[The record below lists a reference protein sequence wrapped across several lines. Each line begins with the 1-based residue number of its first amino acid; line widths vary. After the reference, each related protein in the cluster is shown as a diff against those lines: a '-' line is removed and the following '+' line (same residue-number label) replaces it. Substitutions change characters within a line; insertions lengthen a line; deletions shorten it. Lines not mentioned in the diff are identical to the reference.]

1 MFSDDSRSTSAVHL
15 LSIFAATL
23 FASCGLIALNNPAV
37 AQSFNING
45 PTAAAQIL
53 GPGSG
58 QTGVVTTTGALTVA
72 GSTVAVTISGIDARL
87 TNNGTI
93 NQTGTGRVIRDSTG
107 VTNLNVTNNLGA
119 LMQTAD
125 ADVFQMNKTPA
136 SVTLNNFGSMTSLN
150 ASKGGAQAV
159 DFAAILS
166 GNNTINN
173 FSTGIMQAADADAV
187 RPGVNGIVFNAG
199 SIKSTSSAGLSVAG
213 INVQKNSGVQVTN
226 DTAGVIEGSHHGF
239 TGGALISTDILTL
252 SVTNKSGGII
262 KGNDGSGINIAGFNA
277 NEIVTV
283 VNDGSIIGNGI
294 TGDGD
299 GIDVDGLINLNNS
312 GLIKSLNSFSST
324 TSGQSEGVTV
334 GGGTI
339 INSGTIE
346 GAVDPSNTNATGRGI
361 TLAGVV
367 TTGPAP
373 IYGTSI
379 ITNKSGGLIKGKSAG
394 IVVGGAASGFT
405 VTITNETNA
414 TIEGGGSN
422 SATIKTS
429 ADNDT
434 INNAGI
440 IKATSSGKAIDMGD
454 GNNILNIFGG
464 AASIIGDI
472 NGGLGGA
479 NIMTIDP
486 GIGNAFT
493 YSGSISNFN
502 AANIK
507 SGLVSLDGI
516 NTYTGTTSIDG
527 GALRLAIA
535 GILSSTII
543 INTGATFEQS
553 GTIGG
558 DGDGV
563 NVHSGG
569 NYYVTSPAISGLGT
583 FSGSN
588 QFLQLQSD
596 SNSYFDIGGTTRG
609 TRYDYIAGLA
619 SFILPTS
626 GVPAHFR
633 LNYLG
638 SYSPIIGDTFDLI
651 DWTTTSPSAGSLFDF
666 TSAPTGF
673 MWDTSNFLSNGRITL
688 GVPEPNSL
696 FLSIV
701 GMSVLCS
708 RIRRRSE

>member
-1 MFSDDSRSTSAVHL
+1 M
-15 LSIFAATL
+15 
-23 FASCGLIALNNPAV
+23 
-37 AQSFNING
+37 QS
-45 PTAAAQIL
+45 
-53 GPGSG
+53 
-58 QTGVVTTTGALTVA
+58 
-72 GSTVAVTISGIDARL
+72 
-87 TNNGTI
+87 
-93 NQTGTGRVIRDSTG
+93 
-107 VTNLNVTNNLGA
+107 
-119 LMQTAD
+119 AD

-136 SVTLNNFGSMTSLN
+136 SVTLNNFGTMTSLN

-239 TGGALISTDILTL
+239 AGGALLSTDILTL

-312 GLIKSLNSFSST
+312 GLIK
-324 TSGQSEGVTV
+324 
-334 GGGTI
+334 
-339 INSGTIE
+339 
-346 GAVDPSNTNATGRGI
+346 
-361 TLAGVV
+361 
-367 TTGPAP
+367 
-373 IYGTSI
+373 
-379 ITNKSGGLIKGKSAG
+379 GKSAG

-422 SATIKTS
+422 SATIRTS

-472 NGGLGGA
+472 NGGLGGS

-486 GIGNAFT
+486 GIGNAFS

-502 AANIK
+502 AVNIK

-516 NTYTGTTSIDG
+516 NTYAGTTSIDG
-527 GALRLAIA
+527 GALRLTIA

-569 NYYVTSPAISGLGT
+569 NYYVTAPAISGLGT

-596 SNSYFDIGGTTRG
+596 SNIYFDIGGTTRG
-609 TRYDYIAGLA
+609 TGYDYIAGLA

-626 GVPAHFR
+626 GAPTHFR

-651 DWTTTSPSAGSLFDF
+651 DWTNTSPSAGSLFDF

-673 MWDTSNFLSNGRITL
+673 MWDTSNFVSNGRITL
-688 GVPEPNSL
+688 GVPEPSSL